1 MAQRWV
7 LIIDVSR
14 SRIVAMRRGLLGLVL
29 VFGLLVPGCF
39 YLHISRTYQ
48 IREVMLSGGG
58 IQYNGKGHF
67 ESVTLKA
74 DGTAVRRKD
83 TFEHDFPKTGEVSTV
98 ERAEVSP
105 EAFGRLAKAINDN
118 HFFSK
123 AEREGVVMDANGS
136 LTVVYDGGE
145 KSIQTLGRED
155 SEIDAML
162 RAFADVSGG
171 LEWKEVKE

>member
-1 MAQRWV
+1 
-7 LIIDVSR
+7 
-14 SRIVAMRRGLLGLVL
+14 MRGYWLGLGLIFVVL
-29 VFGLLVPGCF
+29 VTGCGVLRRF
-39 YLHISRTYQ
+39 ERHQ

-67 ESVTLKA
+67 ESVRLNA
-74 DGTAVRRKD
+74 DGTAERRKD

-98 ERAEVSP
+98 EKAEVSP
-105 EAFGRLAKAINDN
+105 EAFARLSKAINDN

-123 AEREGVVMDANGS
+123 AEREGMVMDANGS

-162 RAFADVSGG
+162 QAIADTTRE
-171 LEWKEVKE
+171 LQWKTVNDN